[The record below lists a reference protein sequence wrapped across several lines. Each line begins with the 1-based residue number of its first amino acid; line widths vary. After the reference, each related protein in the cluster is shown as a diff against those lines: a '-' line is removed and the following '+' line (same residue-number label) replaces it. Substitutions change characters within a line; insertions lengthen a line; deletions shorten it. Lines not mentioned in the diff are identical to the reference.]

1 MKFFQKTSVAV
12 IFTVLMIAAA
22 LFIGLSPVLKSD
34 KPVEAAQTAVPE
46 QTISQTPAEEQTSN
60 TAGDET
66 ISDKYIRD
74 DAGLFTRSGEKA
86 IRDYNDKIYRK
97 TGSHIAIL
105 TTDGTGGKTLESCTN
120 SAFDSMGLSE
130 YDMLFAIDTSTE
142 QWYVTTGSYVAD
154 YTDSKLE
161 SIFQDG
167 FAAILDGDA
176 DDAASDMY
184 KDLYNWCQTSLNGA
198 ADMEYT
204 PAQDTGRG
212 RRKSMIQLSRF
223 WSFSGSSRPFSAPA
237 AEAAEAE
244 ASGRACFWARCS
256 RTIITTTAPD
266 RGLAPDPAVSAA
278 APDPAAAAE
287 AALAEAA
294 EVSEE
299 VEAGS
304 AVAADKKFSSM
315 NRPFAHILSPY
326 LKKRGSFV

>member
-22 LFIGLSPVLKSD
+22 LFIGLSPALKSE
-34 KPVEAAQTAVPE
+34 PVPEPMAQTTAQE
-46 QTISQTPAEEQTSN
+46 QTASQTPAAEQTSN

-74 DAGLFTRSGEKA
+74 DAGLFTRSGENA
-86 IRDYNDKIYRK
+86 IQDYNTKIYNK

-105 TTDGTGGKTLESCTN
+105 TTDSTGGKTLESYTN

-130 YDMLFAIDTSTE
+130 YDMLFAIDTSADE
-142 QWYVTTGSYVAD
+142 WYVTTGMYVAD

-167 FAAILDGDA
+167 FSAILDSNA

-212 RRKSMIQLSRF
+212 RRKSMIGTILTILIIF
-223 WSFSGSSRPFSAPA
+223 WIIKAIFG
-237 AEAAEAE
+237 
-244 ASGRACFWARCS
+244 SGRRGGGSGGLLVGPVPGLVVLEPSSPRPWSGARS
-256 RTIITTTAPD
+256 QTRPAPRRIWRRPQTRRRQPRRLWRRTRRFRRRPQIKIF
-266 RGLAPDPAVSAA
+266 PA
-278 APDPAAAAE
+278 
-287 AALAEAA
+287 
-294 EVSEE
+294 
-299 VEAGS
+299 
-304 AVAADKKFSSM
+304 
-315 NRPFAHILSPY
+315 
-326 LKKRGSFV
+326 

>member
-22 LFIGLSPVLKSD
+22 LFIGLSPALKSE
-34 KPVEAAQTAVPE
+34 PVPEPMAQTTAQE
-46 QTISQTPAEEQTSN
+46 QTASQTPAAEQTSN

-74 DAGLFTRSGEKA
+74 DAGLFTRSGENA
-86 IRDYNDKIYRK
+86 IQDYNTKIYHK

-105 TTDGTGGKTLESCTN
+105 TTDSTGGKTLESYTN

-130 YDMLFAIDTSTE
+130 YDMLFAIDTSADE
-142 QWYVTTGSYVAD
+142 WYVTTGMYVAD

-167 FAAILDGDA
+167 FSAILDSNA

-212 RRKSMIQLSRF
+212 RRKSMIGTILTILIIFWIIKAIFGSGRRGGGSGGF
-223 WSFSGSSRPFSAPA
+223 WS
-237 AEAAEAE
+237 
-244 ASGRACFWARCS
+244 ACSWARCS
-256 RTIITTTAPD
+256 RTIITTALV
-266 RGLAPDPAVSAA
+266 RGPVPDPARAPA
-278 APDPAAAAE
+278 DLAEAPDPAAAAAE
-287 AALAEAA
+287 ALAEDEAVSA
-294 EVSEE
+294 E
-299 VEAGS
+299 
-304 AVAADKKFSSM
+304 AADKNFSSM
-315 NRPFAHILSPY
+315 KRSLACILSPY
-326 LKKRGSFV
+326 LKKGGCFV